1 MLDLDKHG
9 RNLWNSAKYRVMKS
23 VLSPWRA
30 NLIFR
35 QISRRLVSWK
45 FVHFPLPVISI
56 VENCDAGSVEN
67 AQPRENFIWNICFGF
82 SWTLGTKF
90 FFVYFVDNGM
100 ILRVKIKRNFSING
114 LLISNFEKYIRI
126 YTCTYT
132 HVETIKSDG
141 KNFTFT

>member
-1 MLDLDKHG
+1 MRVRLKMLNREKILFEI
-9 RNLWNSAKYRVMKS
+9 Y
-23 VLSPWRA
+23 VLVLAELSER
-30 NLIFR
+30 
-35 QISRRLVSWK
+35 S
-45 FVHFPLPVISI
+45 
-56 VENCDAGSVEN
+56 
-67 AQPRENFIWNICFGF
+67 
-82 SWTLGTKF
+82 F

-114 LLISNFEKYIRI
+114 LLISTLKSIYV

>member
-1 MLDLDKHG
+1 MRVRLKMLNREKILFEI
-9 RNLWNSAKYRVMKS
+9 Y
-23 VLSPWRA
+23 VLVLAELSER
-30 NLIFR
+30 
-35 QISRRLVSWK
+35 S
-45 FVHFPLPVISI
+45 
-56 VENCDAGSVEN
+56 
-67 AQPRENFIWNICFGF
+67 
-82 SWTLGTKF
+82 F
-90 FFVYFVDNGM
+90 FFVYFVDNGL